1 MWNLTQWSSGELRF
15 GEECTFCGAATTT
28 EELGQRAE
36 PPMTKYFGIWFSNN
50 EIEKE
55 KLKQTFFKIKEQK
68 EAKLGQNIIKA
79 LYYKPAKLSFP
90 NAGQYHTISI
100 V

>member
-1 MWNLTQWSSGELRF
+1 
-15 GEECTFCGAATTT
+15 
-28 EELGQRAE
+28 
-36 PPMTKYFGIWFSNN
+36 MTKYFGIWFSNN

-68 EAKLGQNIIKA
+68 EAKLGQNIIKV